1 MKSYEIRPKDKVGE
15 YIQTGAE
22 FFIVDMKR
30 KKVYPSQDIRLS
42 ELSEKLESD
51 ECFIVREYE
60 V

>member
-1 MKSYEIRPKDKVGE
+1 MKSYDIRPKGNVGE
-15 YIQTGAE
+15 YIQTGTE

-30 KKVYPSQDIRLS
+30 KKVYSSQDIRLS